1 MAKEVRFSK
10 DARESML
17 RGVNT
22 LANAVRVT
30 LGPKGRNVVLEKD
43 YGSPL
48 STNDGVSIAK
58 EIELEDKFENMGAK
72 LVYEVANKTNDTAG
86 DGTTTAT
93 ILPNHMPIFASLVP
107 CKLVLKNENDEEE
120 VYAISGGFL
129 QFNKN
134 EGMILADAIEGKK
147 DIDLERAKKSM
158 ERAKE
163 RLEKKDSNT
172 NLKRAQLSL
181 ERAINRIHVY
191 GE

>member
-1 MAKEVRFSK
+1 MIAFKV
-10 DARESML
+10 
-17 RGVNT
+17 
-22 LANAVRVT
+22 VT
-30 LGPKGRNVVLEKD
+30 PKGEYLKQEVKSIHVKTVVGE
-43 YGSPL
+43 
-48 STNDGVSIAK
+48 T
-58 EIELEDKFENMGAK
+58 
-72 LVYEVANKTNDTAG
+72 
-86 DGTTTAT
+86 T

-120 VYAISGGFL
+120 IFAISGGFL

-147 DIDLERAKKSM
+147 DIDLERAK
-158 ERAKE
+158 E
-163 RLEKKDSNT
+163 RLEKKDSDT

>member
-1 MAKEVRFSK
+1 MIAFKV
-10 DARESML
+10 
-17 RGVNT
+17 
-22 LANAVRVT
+22 VT
-30 LGPKGRNVVLEKD
+30 PKGEYLKQDVK
-43 YGSPL
+43 
-48 STNDGVSIAK
+48 SIHAK
-58 EIELEDKFENMGAK
+58 TVIGE
-72 LVYEVANKTNDTAG
+72 
-86 DGTTTAT
+86 TT
-93 ILPNHMPIFASLVP
+93 IMPIFASLVP

>member
-1 MAKEVRFSK
+1 MIAFKV
-10 DARESML
+10 
-17 RGVNT
+17 
-22 LANAVRVT
+22 VT
-30 LGPKGRNVVLEKD
+30 PKGEYLKQDVK
-43 YGSPL
+43 
-48 STNDGVSIAK
+48 SIH
-58 EIELEDKFENMGAK
+58 
-72 LVYEVANKTNDTAG
+72 VKTVIGET
-86 DGTTTAT
+86 T

-134 EGMILADAIEGKK
+134 EGMILA
-147 DIDLERAKKSM
+147 KKSM

>member
-1 MAKEVRFSK
+1 MIAFKV
-10 DARESML
+10 
-17 RGVNT
+17 
-22 LANAVRVT
+22 VT
-30 LGPKGRNVVLEKD
+30 PKGEYLKQDVK
-43 YGSPL
+43 
-48 STNDGVSIAK
+48 SIHAK
-58 EIELEDKFENMGAK
+58 TVIGE
-72 LVYEVANKTNDTAG
+72 T
-86 DGTTTAT
+86 T

-147 DIDLERAKKSM
+147 SM

>member
-1 MAKEVRFSK
+1 MIAFKV
-10 DARESML
+10 
-17 RGVNT
+17 
-22 LANAVRVT
+22 VT
-30 LGPKGRNVVLEKD
+30 PKGEYLKQEVKSIHVKTVVGE
-43 YGSPL
+43 
-48 STNDGVSIAK
+48 T
-58 EIELEDKFENMGAK
+58 
-72 LVYEVANKTNDTAG
+72 
-86 DGTTTAT
+86 T

-120 VYAISGGFL
+120 IFAISGGFL

-158 ERAKE
+158 ERAKSAF
-163 RLEKKDSNT
+163 REKKIQIQ
-172 NLKRAQLSL
+172 NLKKSSVYHL

>member
-1 MAKEVRFSK
+1 MIAFKV
-10 DARESML
+10 
-17 RGVNT
+17 
-22 LANAVRVT
+22 VT
-30 LGPKGRNVVLEKD
+30 PKGEYLKQEVKSIHVKTVVGE
-43 YGSPL
+43 
-48 STNDGVSIAK
+48 T
-58 EIELEDKFENMGAK
+58 
-72 LVYEVANKTNDTAG
+72 
-86 DGTTTAT
+86 T

-120 VYAISGGFL
+120 IFAISGGFL

-163 RLEKKDSNT
+163 RLEKKDSDT

-181 ERAINRIHVY
+181 ERAINRIHV
-191 GE
+191 GNQNHLGF

>member
-1 MAKEVRFSK
+1 MIAFKV
-10 DARESML
+10 
-17 RGVNT
+17 
-22 LANAVRVT
+22 VT
-30 LGPKGRNVVLEKD
+30 PKGEYLKQDVK
-43 YGSPL
+43 
-48 STNDGVSIAK
+48 SIH
-58 EIELEDKFENMGAK
+58 
-72 LVYEVANKTNDTAG
+72 VKTVIGET
-86 DGTTTAT
+86 T

-120 VYAISGGFL
+120 IYAISGGFL

-158 ERAKE
+158 ERARE

>member
-1 MAKEVRFSK
+1 MIAFKV
-10 DARESML
+10 
-17 RGVNT
+17 
-22 LANAVRVT
+22 VT
-30 LGPKGRNVVLEKD
+30 PKGEYLKQEVKSIHVKTVVGE
-43 YGSPL
+43 
-48 STNDGVSIAK
+48 T
-58 EIELEDKFENMGAK
+58 
-72 LVYEVANKTNDTAG
+72 
-86 DGTTTAT
+86 T

-107 CKLVLKNENDEEE
+107 CKLV
-120 VYAISGGFL
+120 

-163 RLEKKDSNT
+163 RLEKKDSDT